1 MSDESLAVLLDGRIV
16 GSLRRNNPDRM
27 SFRYEPAWQAFAKA
41 MPLSLS
47 LPLAV
52 AEHEGAPVE
61 SFVRGLLPDAAVG
74 GDLFASIARLGED
87 CAGAVQIVAT
97 AKAQSMLSNPPA
109 EAEWLTEGEVGER
122 LRTVRENPAAARLP
136 KDAGQFTL
144 GCAGP
149 KTALFL
155 QRDRWGVPSGR
166 LPTTHILK
174 PQGNAAEGQAEN
186 EHFCLTLARAL
197 RFPAAASSIRRFGEE
212 TALVIERYDR
222 VAQPDGDIVRVHQ
235 EDMVQALG
243 ENPAPAD
250 IVKLLRKQS
259 SRPQDDV
266 ETFVDS
272 LVLNWLIGGTDADAR
287 NYSLLHGSGGR
298 LRLAPLYDL
307 ASALPY
313 DRLDERKLEMR
324 MEIGGERHLAGI
336 GRRQWQKAESE
347 LGFESGQLLRRA
359 RARAQSMIWELPAL
373 TDRVHAGGLRHP
385 IVARLS
391 RVLRARA
398 TRCLE
403 DLSG

>member
-1 MSDESLAVLLDGRIV
+1 MTDESLAVLLDGRIV
-16 GSLRRNNPDRM
+16 GSLRRNRPDRM
-27 SFRYEPAWQAFAKA
+27 TFRYEPAWQGFAKA

-52 AEHEGAPVE
+52 AEHEGPAVG
-61 SFVRGLLPDAAVG
+61 SFIRGLLPAVPA
-74 GDLFASIARLGED
+74 GDPFALIAQVGED
-87 CAGAVQIVAT
+87 CAGAVQVVAP
-97 AKAQSMLSNPPA
+97 ARAQAMLAGPPA
-109 EAEWLTEGEVGER
+109 EVAWLTDGEVGER
-122 LRTVRENPAAARLP
+122 LQALKRDPTAGRLP
-136 KDAGQFTL
+136 KDIGQFSL
-144 GCAGP
+144 AGAGA

-174 PQGNAAEGQAEN
+174 PQGNASEGQAEN

-212 TALVIERYDR
+212 TALVVERYDR
-222 VAQPDGDIVRVHQ
+222 VAQPDGDVVRVHQ
-235 EDMVQALG
+235 EDMYQALG
-243 ENPAPAD
+243 SDPAPAD
-250 IVKLLRKQS
+250 IVKLLRQQS

-272 LVLNWLIGGTDADAR
+272 LVFNWLIGGTDADAR
-287 NYSLLHGSGGR
+287 NYSLLHGAGGK

-307 ASALPY
+307 SSALPY

-336 GRRQWQKAESE
+336 GRRQWQRAESE
-347 LGFESGQLLRRA
+347 LGLESGQLQRRA
-359 RARAQSMIWELPAL
+359 RARAQAMIWELPAL
-373 TDRVHAGGLRHP
+373 TDRIHAGGLRHP
-385 IVARLS
+385 VIARLS
-391 RVLRARA
+391 RVLKARA

-403 DLSG
+403 ELTGG

>member
-1 MSDESLAVLLDGRIV
+1 MTDESLAVLLDGRIV
-16 GSLRRNNPDRM
+16 GSLRRNRPDRM
-27 SFRYEPAWQAFAKA
+27 TFRYEPAWQGFAKA

-52 AEHEGAPVE
+52 AEHEGPAVG
-61 SFVRGLLPDAAVG
+61 SFIRGLLPAVPA
-74 GDLFASIARLGED
+74 GDPFALIAQVGED
-87 CAGAVQIVAT
+87 CAGAVQVVAP
-97 AKAQSMLSNPPA
+97 AKAQAMLAGPPA
-109 EAEWLTEGEVGER
+109 EVAWLTDGEVGER
-122 LRTVRENPAAARLP
+122 LQALKRDPTAGRLP
-136 KDAGQFTL
+136 KDIGQFSL
-144 GCAGP
+144 AGAGA

-174 PQGNAAEGQAEN
+174 PQGNASEGQAEN

-212 TALVIERYDR
+212 TALVVERYDR
-222 VAQPDGDIVRVHQ
+222 VAQPDGDVVRVHQ
-235 EDMVQALG
+235 EDMYQALG
-243 ENPAPAD
+243 SDPAPAD
-250 IVKLLRKQS
+250 IVKLLRQQS

-272 LVLNWLIGGTDADAR
+272 LVFNWLIGGTDADAR
-287 NYSLLHGSGGR
+287 NYSLLHGAGGK

-307 ASALPY
+307 SSALPY

-336 GRRQWQKAESE
+336 GRRQWQRAESE
-347 LGFESGQLLRRA
+347 LGLESGQLQRRA
-359 RARAQSMIWELPAL
+359 RARAQAMIWELPAL
-373 TDRVHAGGLRHP
+373 TDRIHAGGLRHP
-385 IVARLS
+385 VIARLS
-391 RVLRARA
+391 RVLKARA

-403 DLSG
+403 ELTGG

>member
-1 MSDESLAVLLDGRIV
+1 MTDENLAVLLDGRIV
-16 GSLRRNNPDRM
+16 GSLRKIHPDRM

-52 AEHEGAPVE
+52 AEHEGPAVE
-61 SFVRGLLPDAAVG
+61 SFIRGLLPNAPTG
-74 GDLFASIARLGED
+74 EPFALIAHVGED
-87 CAGAVQIVAT
+87 CAGAVQVVAP
-97 AKAQSMLSNPPA
+97 AKAQAMLSGPPA
-109 EAEWLTEGEVGER
+109 EAEWLTDGEVGER
-122 LRTVRENPAAARLP
+122 LQALKRDPAAGRLP
-136 KDAGQFTL
+136 KDTGQFCL
-144 GCAGP
+144 AGAGA

-174 PQGNAAEGQAEN
+174 PQGNASEGQAEN

-212 TALVIERYDR
+212 TALVVERYDR

-235 EDMVQALG
+235 EDLCQALG
-243 ENPAPAD
+243 SDPAPAD

-272 LVLNWLIGGTDADAR
+272 LVFNWLIGGTDADAR
-287 NYSLLHGSGGR
+287 NYSLLHGAGGR

-307 ASALPY
+307 SSALPY

-347 LGFESGQLLRRA
+347 LGFESGQLQRRA
-359 RARAQSMIWELPAL
+359 RARAQAMIWELPAL

-385 IVARLS
+385 VIARLS
-391 RVLRARA
+391 RVLKARA

-403 DLSG
+403 ELTG

>member
-1 MSDESLAVLLDGRIV
+1 MT
-16 GSLRRNNPDRM
+16 
-27 SFRYEPAWQAFAKA
+27 FRYEPAWQGFAKA

-52 AEHEGAPVE
+52 AEHEGPAVG
-61 SFVRGLLPDAAVG
+61 SFIRGLLPAVPA
-74 GDLFASIARLGED
+74 GDPFALIAQVGED
-87 CAGAVQIVAT
+87 CAGAVQVVAP
-97 AKAQSMLSNPPA
+97 ARAQAMLAGPPA
-109 EAEWLTEGEVGER
+109 EVAWLTDGEVGER
-122 LRTVRENPAAARLP
+122 LQALKRDPTAGRLP
-136 KDAGQFTL
+136 KDIGQFSL
-144 GCAGP
+144 AGAGA

-174 PQGNAAEGQAEN
+174 PQGNASEGQAEN

-212 TALVIERYDR
+212 TALVVERYDR
-222 VAQPDGDIVRVHQ
+222 VAQPDGDVVRVHQ
-235 EDMVQALG
+235 EDMYQALG
-243 ENPAPAD
+243 SDPAPAD
-250 IVKLLRKQS
+250 IVKLLRQQS

-272 LVLNWLIGGTDADAR
+272 LVFNWLIGGTDADAR
-287 NYSLLHGSGGR
+287 NYSLLHGAGGK

-307 ASALPY
+307 SSALPY

-336 GRRQWQKAESE
+336 GRRQWQRAESE
-347 LGFESGQLLRRA
+347 LGLESGQLQRRA
-359 RARAQSMIWELPAL
+359 RARAQAMIWELPAL
-373 TDRVHAGGLRHP
+373 TDRIHAGGLRHP
-385 IVARLS
+385 VIARLS
-391 RVLRARA
+391 RVLKARA

-403 DLSG
+403 ELTGG